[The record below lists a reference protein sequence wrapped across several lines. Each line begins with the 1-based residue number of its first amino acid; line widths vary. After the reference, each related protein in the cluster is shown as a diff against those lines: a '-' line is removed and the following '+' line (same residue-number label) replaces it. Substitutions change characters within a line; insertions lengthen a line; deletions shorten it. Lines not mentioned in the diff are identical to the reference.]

1 MINIYN
7 LFLLA
12 LFRKL
17 EISLRLLYDF
27 DKKVHIHILKGVKS
41 HIIFGYVVGW

>member
-12 LFRKL
+12 LVRKL

-27 DKKVHIHILKGVKS
+27 DKKVHILKGVKS
-41 HIIFGYVVGW
+41 HITFGYVVVW